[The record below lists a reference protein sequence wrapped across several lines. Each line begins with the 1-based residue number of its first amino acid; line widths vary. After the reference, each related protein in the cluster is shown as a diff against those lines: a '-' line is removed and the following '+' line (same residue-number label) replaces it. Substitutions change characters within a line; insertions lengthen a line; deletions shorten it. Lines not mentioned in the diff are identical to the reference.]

1 MPEMPDFMV
10 ALSGFGD
17 MEQGET
23 LPIKPSSSD
32 QKDNFGQFDAPIPGQ
47 SLTQELG
54 GAAYEQPP
62 QYTELTEFMD
72 YMFDNLSRT
81 SVRRDLLRLLNV
93 GVPVKTLLKP
103 IIMHA
108 ISEGKINIDLA
119 VLASEP
125 IFTMIAGFGY
135 NAGINVVLDYAQKDD
150 GVDPRPFE
158 EVFKQV
164 REQSEAPEVID
175 LDTLAS
181 EPLVPEEAPI
191 DMKRTLVPK
200 KEIT

>member
-1 MPEMPDFMV
+1 MPDFMD

-17 MEQGET
+17 IEQGEA
-23 LPIKPSSSD
+23 LPIKPSSSSD
-32 QKDNFGQFDAPIPGQ
+32 QRKNFRQFDSPIPGQ

-81 SVRRDLLRLLNV
+81 SVRRDLLRLLNA
-93 GVPVKTLLKP
+93 GVPVTTLLTP
-103 IIMHA
+103 VLLHA
-108 ISEGKINIDLA
+108 VSEGKLNMDLA
-119 VLASEP
+119 MLSLEP
-125 IFTMIAGFGY
+125 LITMMAGFGHH
-135 NAGINVVLDYAQKDD
+135 AGINVVLDYPRKDN

-158 EVFKQV
+158 EVFKQS
-164 REQSEAPEVID
+164 REQSEAPKVID
-175 LDTLAS
+175 MERT
-181 EPLVPEEAPI
+181 LVPEEAPKVI

>member
-1 MPEMPDFMV
+1 MD

-32 QKDNFGQFDAPIPGQ
+32 QKDNFRQFDSPIPGQ

-81 SVRRDLLRLLNV
+81 SVRRDLLRLSNA
-93 GVPVKTLLKP
+93 GVPITTLLGP
-103 IIMHA
+103 ILLHA
-108 ISEGKINIDLA
+108 VSEGKLNMDLA
-119 VLASEP
+119 MLSLEP
-125 IFTMIAGFGY
+125 LVYMLAGFGHH
-135 NAGINVVLDYAQKDD
+135 AGINVVLDQPREDN
-150 GVDPRPFE
+150 GLDPRTFE

-164 REQSEAPEVID
+164 RKQSEAPKVID
-175 LDTLAS
+175 MERT
-181 EPLVPEEAPI
+181 LVPEEAPKVI